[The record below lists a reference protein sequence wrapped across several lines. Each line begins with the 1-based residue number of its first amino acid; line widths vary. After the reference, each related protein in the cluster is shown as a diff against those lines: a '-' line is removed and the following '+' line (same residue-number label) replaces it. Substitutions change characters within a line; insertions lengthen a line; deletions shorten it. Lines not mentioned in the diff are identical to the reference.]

1 MLEQQAYVGL
11 TCQDLKYPTAEYVLS
26 QCKALAFWT
35 GLGEVPGFSSSGEV
49 LGSHKAQKYENNCP
63 NESSLQHIAFVV
75 VDIARAEKNATGTI
89 DL

>member
-1 MLEQQAYVGL
+1 MLEQQGYVGL

-49 LGSHKAQKYENNCP
+49 LGLHKAHNMRRTAPMNPPYNILLLLLWISPELKKC
-63 NESSLQHIAFVV
+63 HRH
-75 VDIARAEKNATGTI
+75 D
-89 DL
+89 